1 VSALARL
8 EALQARIAAIRERA
22 IVGDHD
28 YAYQFAK
35 WCGRLVADA
44 RMDHRIG
51 YDRDDVKAWVA
62 TYARPGWVMVGHTAE
77 VLHGKQDRCPVIE
90 WHTGPLEG
98 DEIWLPWLG
107 CHVAPP
113 ADRCHFCGE
122 VDIDHG
128 FLPCHFC
135 GFEGNEADAA
145 EARRVASALEV
156 QWRARQY
163 ARKGMLRDKARRQA
177 RADKVLART

>member
-1 VSALARL
+1 MSALARL
-8 EALQARIAAIRERA
+8 LALQSRIVAIRERA
-22 IVGDHD
+22 QAGGHE

-35 WCGRLVADA
+35 WLGRAVADA
-44 RMDHRIG
+44 RMDHQIG
-51 YDRDDVKAWVA
+51 YGLEDIK
-62 TYARPGWVMVGHTAE
+62 GWVRAYCRVGWVITGEAAE
-77 VLHGKQDRCPVIE
+77 VLHGKQDRCEVIE
-90 WHTGPLEG
+90 WHAGPLEG
-98 DEIWLPWLG
+98 DEVWLPWLG

-113 ADRCHFCGE
+113 ADR
-122 VDIDHG
+122 
-128 FLPCHFC
+128 CHFC

-177 RADKVLART
+177 RADKYSRV